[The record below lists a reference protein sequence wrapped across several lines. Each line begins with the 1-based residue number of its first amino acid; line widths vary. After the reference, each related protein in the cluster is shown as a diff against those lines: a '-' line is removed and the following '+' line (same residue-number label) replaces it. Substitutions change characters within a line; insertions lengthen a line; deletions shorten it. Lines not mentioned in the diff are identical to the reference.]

1 MESDTVRSSG
11 LTVCGWSLGSG
22 ARSMSDYL
30 RQTGCAKSSRSLTL
44 GKPAKNPVQD
54 GRKSRCHPR
63 WIPRRD
69 NTVLCSTP
77 FGITE
82 VGIAAV
88 PPGKRAARQHQAING
103 GGTCSSKK
111 PETTPHVEQRRARV
125 AIKPFGPWSL
135 VSSIDSAEFPWSQR
149 VLLGFMILGSRTCG
163 SWRDRSGEAV
173 RRRRGGTTWPSRWR
187 SSSHTD
193 KPEAQA
199 KGSSIPGMTF
209 ACA

>member
-1 MESDTVRSSG
+1 
-11 LTVCGWSLGSG
+11 
-22 ARSMSDYL
+22 MSDYL

-44 GKPAKNPVQD
+44 GKPAKNPVNLEPATED
-54 GRKSRCHPR
+54 GWLEGKVRKEKQVPPPMDLKARQHE
-63 WIPRRD
+63 
-69 NTVLCSTP
+69 CSTP
-77 FGITE
+77 FGITK

-149 VLLGFMILGSRTCG
+149 VLSGFMILGSRTCG
-163 SWRDRSGEAV
+163 LWRDRSGEAV
-173 RRRRGGTTWPSRWR
+173 RRRRGRTTWPSCWR

-193 KPEAQA
+193 KREAQA

-209 ACA
+209 VCASGL